1 MERPDRIRLRGAGCV
16 QVSGDRG
23 GNLMSRH
30 PLSRYS
36 RLLMLLVALAAL
48 DGCFNANGS
57 GSSSAPTFGNGD
69 VTAAQQGA
77 HTVNGSVRVPD
88 GMQTGNVGTVNGS
101 IHVGDNAT
109 LQQGETV
116 NGSISLGSHSSADSL
131 STVNGSISLSDDA
144 HVAHAVE
151 TVNGSMTLRNGSQ
164 VGGSLTNVNGTIE
177 LTTARVGGGIRT
189 ANGDINVGG
198 HSQVDGGILVQK
210 PSGWFEFMQHAPRVV
225 IGPGAVVN
233 GELRFERK
241 VELYVS
247 DKATIGPVVGAT
259 AVRYTG
265 EAPPAG

>member
-1 MERPDRIRLRGAGCV
+1 
-16 QVSGDRG
+16 
-23 GNLMSRH
+23 MSRH
-30 PLSRYS
+30 SLSRYQP
-36 RLLMLLVALAAL
+36 LLTLLALAAL
-48 DGCFNANGS
+48 GGCVNANDSGGGS
-57 GSSSAPTFGNGD
+57 GSSNAPTFGNGD
-69 VTAAQQGA
+69 VTASRDGA

-88 GMQTGNVGTVNGS
+88 GEQTGNVGTVNGS

-109 LQQGETV
+109 LLQGQTV
-116 NGSISLGSHSSADSL
+116 NGSISLGAHASADML
-131 STVNGSISLSDDA
+131 TTVNGSISLSDEA

-151 TVNGSMTLRNGSQ
+151 TVNGSLTLRNGSQ
-164 VGGSLTNVNGTIE
+164 VGGALTNVNGTIE
-177 LTTARVGGGIRT
+177 LTAARVSGGIRT

-210 PSGWFEFMQHAPRVV
+210 PSGMFEFMQHAPRIV

-247 DKATIGPVVGAT
+247 DRATIGPVVGAT
-259 AVRYTG
+259 AVRYSG